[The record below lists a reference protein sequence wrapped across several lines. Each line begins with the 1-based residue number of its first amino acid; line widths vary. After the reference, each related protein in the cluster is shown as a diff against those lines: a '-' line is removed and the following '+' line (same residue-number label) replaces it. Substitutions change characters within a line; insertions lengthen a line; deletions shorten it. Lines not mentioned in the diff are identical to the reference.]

1 MPEIRFTC
9 LYCDNKWVLISY
21 YSTKNVSS
29 RCQRCKESKM
39 IKSEIVNDKAKT
51 GNVFGYEEDEPEE
64 EDDQYRD

>member
-1 MPEIRFTC
+1 
-9 LYCDNKWVLISY
+9 
-21 YSTKNVSS
+21 
-29 RCQRCKESKM
+29 M